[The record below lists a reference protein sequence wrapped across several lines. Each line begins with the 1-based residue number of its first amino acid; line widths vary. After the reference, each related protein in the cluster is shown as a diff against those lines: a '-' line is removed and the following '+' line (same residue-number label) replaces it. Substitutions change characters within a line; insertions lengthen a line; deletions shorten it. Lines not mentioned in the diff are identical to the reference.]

1 MPDLNS
7 SAVAKLLTEFGQRSS
22 LRGGNPYRARAYRR
36 AAESLLTLTTPLA
49 DLIAQDRLL
58 EIPGVGTAIADII
71 RKLHAT
77 GSHPALDTMRKEIPE
92 GVLEMLAIP
101 GLRPDKIAKIYREL
115 GIASVEALE
124 RAANEGRLKAI
135 KGMGPALQRKV
146 LQGLE
151 LLRRGRGRRHLHRA
165 AGLLRAAED
174 NLRTSHLG
182 LKRSHPRATSA
193 VDASWSPTS
202 PW

>member
-124 RAANEGRLKAI
+124 RAANEGRLVWVRLCREKSC
-135 KGMGPALQRKV
+135 KDWSCSG
-146 LQGLE
+146 
-151 LLRRGRGRRHLHRA
+151 A
-165 AGLLRAAED
+165 AGAEGI
-174 NLRTSHLG
+174 SIG
-182 LKRSHPRATSA
+182 LPVS
-193 VDASWSPTS
+193 
-202 PW
+202 